1 MENNQ
6 ADQLVTSKFID
17 PVNVISQLG
26 IAKGNIIA
34 DFGCGSGYFSI
45 PLAQAVGEDGMVHSL
60 DVLPQALETVASK
73 AKVLNLT
80 NVKTK
85 RVNLEREKGSG
96 LEDESMS
103 WVIVKD
109 MLFQNGNK
117 KIILKEA
124 YRVLKPEGKVFVM
137 EWNDKDSTVGPE
149 KNLRVPKEEL
159 ENIIKENNFKIEKEI
174 EAGDF
179 HYAMVIVK

>member
-1 MENNQ
+1 MENNPVDRTS
-6 ADQLVTSKFID
+6 ASKFID
-17 PVNVISQLG
+17 PVSVISQLG
-26 IAKGNIIA
+26 ISKGNIVA

-45 PLAQAVGEDGMVHSL
+45 PLAQAVGEDGIIYSL

-73 AKVLNLT
+73 AKALNLT

-103 WVIVKD
+103 WVIMKD
-109 MLFQNGNK
+109 VLFQNGNK

-124 YRVLKPEGKVFVM
+124 YRVLKLEGKALVM
-137 EWNDKDSTVGPE
+137 EWNNKDSTVGPD
-149 KNLRVPKEEL
+149 KKLRISKEEI

>member
-1 MENNQ
+1 MENKT
-6 ADQLVTSKFID
+6 ADEIVTSKFID
-17 PVNVISQLG
+17 PAGVISQLG
-26 IAKGNIIA
+26 ISRGNIIA

-45 PLAQAVGEDGMVHSL
+45 PLAQATGEDGMIYAL

-73 AKVLNLT
+73 AKALNLT
-80 NVKTK
+80 NVITK

-124 YRVLKPEGKVFVM
+124 YRVLKPEGKAFIM
-137 EWNDKDSTVGPE
+137 EWNDKDLTVGPDR
-149 KNLRVPKEEL
+149 KLRIAKEEM
-159 ENIIKENNFKIEKEI
+159 EEIIKENNFKIEKEV

>member
-6 ADQLVTSKFID
+6 ADQLVVSKFID
-17 PVNVISQLG
+17 PAGVISQLG
-26 IAKGNIIA
+26 VSRGNIIA

-45 PLAQAVGEDGMVHSL
+45 PLAQAVGEDGIVYSL

-73 AKVLNLT
+73 AKALNLT

-124 YRVLKPEGKVFVM
+124 YRVLKPDGKVFVM
-137 EWNDKDSTVGPE
+137 EWNDKDSAVGPD
-149 KNLRVPKEEL
+149 KKLRVPREEL
-159 ENIIKENNFKIEKEI
+159 ENIIKENNFKIEKEV

-179 HYAMVIVK
+179 HYAMIIVK

>member
-1 MENNQ
+1 MENSLDNQ
-6 ADQLVTSKFID
+6 TPISKFID
-17 PVNVISQLG
+17 PINVISQLE
-26 IAKGNIIA
+26 ISKGNIIA

-45 PLAQAVGEDGMVHSL
+45 PLAQAVGEDGIVYSL
-60 DVLPQALETVASK
+60 DVLPQALEAVASK
-73 AKVLNLT
+73 VKALNLT

-96 LEDESMS
+96 LEDESMN

-137 EWNDKDSTVGPE
+137 EWNDKDLTVGPE
-149 KNLRVPKEEL
+149 KKLRVPKEEL

-179 HYAMVIVK
+179 HYAMIIVK

>member
-1 MENNQ
+1 MGDNPVDQ
-6 ADQLVTSKFID
+6 AATSKFID
-17 PVNVISQLG
+17 PVDVISQLG
-26 IAKGNIIA
+26 ISKGNIIA

-45 PLAQAVGEDGMVHSL
+45 PLAQAIGEDGIIYSL

-73 AKVLNLT
+73 AKALNLT

-103 WVIVKD
+103 WVIIKD

-117 KIILKEA
+117 RIILKEA
-124 YRVLKPEGKVFVM
+124 YRVLKLGGKTFVM
-137 EWNDKDSTVGPE
+137 EWNDKDSTIGPD
-149 KNLRVPKEEL
+149 KKLRIPKEEMV
-159 ENIIKENNFKIEKEI
+159 NIIKENNFNIEREI

-179 HYAMVIVK
+179 HYAMIIVK